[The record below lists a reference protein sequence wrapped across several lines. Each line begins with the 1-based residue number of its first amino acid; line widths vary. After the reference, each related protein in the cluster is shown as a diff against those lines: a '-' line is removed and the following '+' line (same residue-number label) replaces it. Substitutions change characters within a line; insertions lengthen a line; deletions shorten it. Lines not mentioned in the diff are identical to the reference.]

1 MSTQQESNNQV
12 PPSKNEQL
20 QINLSEHNTLAI
32 NFVNYEGTSLVT
44 LEFDREL
51 STGKP
56 CMTIGRATSEGLTLL
71 QMDFPA
77 TESFPV

>member
-1 MSTQQESNNQV
+1 MTTRQESNNQV

-20 QINLSEHNTLAI
+20 QINLSDYETLAI
-32 NFVNYEGTSLVT
+32 NFVNSEGTSLVK

-51 STGKP
+51 TTGKP
-56 CMTIGRATSEGLTLL
+56 CISIGRATSDGLMLV

-77 TESFPV
+77 LETFPV